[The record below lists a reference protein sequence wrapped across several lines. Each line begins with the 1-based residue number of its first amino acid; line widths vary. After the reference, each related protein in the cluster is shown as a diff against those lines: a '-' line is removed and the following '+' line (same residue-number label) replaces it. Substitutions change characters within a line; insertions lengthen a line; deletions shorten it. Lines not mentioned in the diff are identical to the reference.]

1 MGGILVHLGQA
12 VPTTTMAAAY
22 IAAALILYQLL
33 VWAYQISP
41 FHPLAHIP
49 GPKIARV
56 GRLYE
61 AYWDWLCDGRY
72 MHKVA
77 EMHARYGPIVRI
89 GHDEVHCSDPYFANT
104 LYGSQ
109 SQVRDKPQHLC
120 NTLVSGALPHTAIVT
135 GPQALHRARRAPMS
149 RFFSRAQVFRFEDEV
164 HRLALMVVDKMLLS
178 DRRGKS
184 FNVRDAF
191 NCFTADVVFL
201 HALGR
206 PLGFVEMQEAWTPN
220 LATWTE
226 MITDMVYLIKH
237 NAWARWAATVTPTLA
252 GLFSTNVRA
261 LNELMN
267 VTIPDLLK
275 SAADDVQNDRMFPIL
290 LRGGMDTK
298 SEAAPGVEMDMFRLG
313 GEAMVLLTAGTE
325 TTSAAL
331 AIITYHIL
339 ARPEVKAALTAD
351 LAGLDPTALKWT
363 ELERRPYLWALIH
376 EALRHSPPIVARS
389 SRVAPLEDLVYI
401 PRGGHGSAAEA
412 TPLTIPRGFTIG
424 MSTITTHY
432 DPTIFQDPSEFRPE
446 RWLVRDS
453 DGNMTG
459 TNEELK
465 KFLLTFGRGSRAC
478 IGENLA
484 MCELFIMTAM
494 MALCVLPRARLD
506 DRMTADYVTYDHEKI
521 TLQTIYGN
529 VATHIVVS

>member
-1 MGGILVHLGQA
+1 MGGILVHSGQV
-12 VPTTTMAAAY
+12 VPAATTAAAY
-22 IAAALILYQLL
+22 IAVGLIIYQLA
-33 VWAYQISP
+33 VWAYHISP

-61 AYWDWLCDGRY
+61 AYWDWLRDGRY
-72 MHKVA
+72 MNKIA
-77 EMHARYGPIVRI
+77 EMHAQYGPIVRI
-89 GHDEVHCSDPYFANT
+89 GHDEVHCNDPHFSST
-104 LYGSQ
+104 LFGSPNQ
-109 SQVRDKPQHLC
+109 IRDKPQHMC
-120 NTLVSGALPHTAIVT
+120 NILVSGSLPYSTIVT
-135 GPQALHRARRAPMS
+135 APQGLHRARRAPMS

-164 HRLALMVVDKMLLS
+164 HRLASVLVDKMLLA
-178 DRRGKS
+178 DRRGQS

-201 HALGR
+201 HALGK

-226 MITDMVYLIKH
+226 MITDMVYMIKH
-237 NAWARWAATVTPTLA
+237 NAWARWAASVTPKLA
-252 GLFSTNVRA
+252 GMFSTNVKA

-275 SAADDVQNDRMFPIL
+275 SAADDVENDRMFPIL
-290 LRGGMDTK
+290 LRAGRDNK
-298 SEAAPGVEMDMFRLG
+298 SQVVPGAEMDMFRLG
-313 GEAMVLLTAGTE
+313 GEATVLLTAGTE

-339 ARPEVKAALTAD
+339 ARPEVKAALAAD
-351 LAGLDPTALKWT
+351 LAGMDPTALKWT

-376 EALRHSPPIVARS
+376 ESLRHSPPIVARS
-389 SRVAPLEDLVYI
+389 SRIAPLEDLVYI
-401 PRGGHGSAAEA
+401 PRGRDASAGAA
-412 TPLTIPRGFTIG
+412 TPLTIPRGFTIA
-424 MSTITTHY
+424 MSTITSHH
-432 DPTIFQDPSEFRPE
+432 DPTVFQDPAEFRPE
-446 RWLVRDS
+446 RWLVRDG
-453 DGNMTG
+453 DGNLIG
-459 TNEELK
+459 NNEELK
-465 KFLLTFGRGSRAC
+465 KYLLTFGRGSRAC

-494 MALCVLPRARLD
+494 MALCVVPRARLD